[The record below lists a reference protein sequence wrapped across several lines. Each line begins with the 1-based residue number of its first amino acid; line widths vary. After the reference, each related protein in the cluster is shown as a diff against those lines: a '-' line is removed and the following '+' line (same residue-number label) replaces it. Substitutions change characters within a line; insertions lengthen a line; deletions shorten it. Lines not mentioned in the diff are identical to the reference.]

1 MLLLARGYKADSA
14 INTDL
19 DQSEGTAHNSEENL
33 RGNEA
38 VAQIHLQQAQRDNT
52 QGYEHDLFV
61 AHARN
66 KAREGEADDGNRHVF
81 EEFERA
87 RVHLSNAIII
97 DAFQDDNP
105 DAIQKDGKDKE
116 VDVQCPF
123 KRFIHGQR
131 R

>member
-1 MLLLARGYKADSA
+1 M
-14 INTDL
+14 
-19 DQSEGTAHNSEENL
+19 

-38 VAQIHLQQAQRDNT
+38 VAQIHLQQAQRHNT

-61 AHARN
+61 AHAWN
-66 KAREGEADDGNRHVF
+66 KAGEGEADDGNRHVF
-81 EEFERA
+81 EELERA
-87 RVHLSNAIII
+87 CVHFGNAIII